1 MSRNRLSL
9 VVLFACAGAFL
20 SGLLLFDHH
29 GVSSAQAAVHQLCGT
44 GEESGCYLV
53 SHSQYSTFGSFS
65 LAAVGVFFYGSM
77 LLLLAFGLVS
87 SDSVRDAAAGLT
99 LVAFGAA
106 LAVDILLLGIQAFA
120 IGAYCRLCLATYA
133 VNLAAVA
140 TLLPVRS
147 KVAGILARGEPRRAL
162 SLWAVGAVV
171 VAVAVGAVDHALAS
185 AALRQQQNLL
195 GASGEPAAPP
205 AVEPEP
211 PAVVAETPAPEAP
224 PPTEPVPSSSPSG
237 GDARLLAQL
246 QAAEVRIREL
256 EATLD
261 DPQKF
266 QEYQAQKAAEDF
278 ERQPRVELDLEGVPS
293 KGSAEAPIRVVEFS
307 DFLCPFCRNLAGA
320 LGGFMPQSQGRVSIF
335 FKNYP
340 LDQACNPA
348 MTRTVH
354 DGACELALGG
364 ICAAEQGKFWLYH
377 DRIFSQ
383 PPTNPSNEDVVRLA
397 TEAGLDGNALR
408 QCQSSLSARAKLDRD
423 IAEGRR
429 LQVNATP
436 TVFVNG
442 KRLEQIGGFLKAIES
457 ESKRLGLPAPS
468 P

>member
-9 VVLFACAGAFL
+9 AVLFACAGAFL

-29 GVSSAQAAVHQLCGT
+29 GVGSAQATVQQLCGT
-44 GEESGCYLV
+44 GQESGCEQV
-53 SHSQYSTFGSFS
+53 SRSQYSSIGSLS
-65 LAAVGVFFYGSM
+65 LAAVGVSFYGAM
-77 LLLLAFGLVS
+77 LLLLAFGLAS
-87 SDSVRDAAAGLT
+87 SDAVRESVAGVAL
-99 LVAFGAA
+99 LAFGAA
-106 LAVDILLLGIQAFA
+106 LAVDVLLFGIQAFA
-120 IGAYCRLCLATYA
+120 IGAYCRLCFATYA
-133 VNLAAVA
+133 LNLAAVA

-147 KVAGILARGEPRRAL
+147 KIAGILAQGDARRAL
-162 SLWAVGAVV
+162 SIWAVGTVL
-171 VAVAVGAVDHALAS
+171 VAVAVGAVDQALAS
-185 AALRQQQNLL
+185 AGALEENLL
-195 GASGEPAAPP
+195 GASEPAPP
-205 AVEPEP
+205 APPVPEP
-211 PAVVAETPAPEAP
+211 PPPAEP
-224 PPTEPVPSSSPSG
+224 PPSAAIVSTPSNDDAVPRIQ
-237 GDARLLAQL
+237 AEL
-246 QAAEVRIREL
+246 QAAQARIREL

-278 ERQPRVELDLEGVPS
+278 ERQPRVELELEGVPS

-320 LGGFMPQSQGRVSIF
+320 LGGFMPQSQGRVAIF

-364 ICAAEQGKFWLYH
+364 VCAEEQGKFWAYH
-377 DRIFSQ
+377 DRIFAQ
-383 PPTNPSNEDVVRLA
+383 PPPNPSNEDVVRLA
-397 TEAGLDGNALR
+397 TEAGLEANSLR
-408 QCQSSLSARAKLDRD
+408 QCLSSPSARAKLDRD

-429 LQVNATP
+429 LEVNSTP

-457 ESKRLGLPAPS
+457 ESKRLGLPTPS

>member
-9 VVLFACAGAFL
+9 VVLFAFAGAFL

-29 GVSSAQAAVHQLCGT
+29 GVGSAQATVHQLCGT

-53 SHSQYSTFGSFS
+53 SHSQYSTLAGFS
-65 LAAVGVFFYGSM
+65 LASVGVFFYGSM
-77 LLLLAFGLVS
+77 LVLLAFGLVS
-87 SDSVRDAAAGLT
+87 SDAIRDAVAGLA

-106 LAVDILLLGIQAFA
+106 LAADVLLFGIQAFA

-133 VNLAAVA
+133 LNLAAVVCLWPA
-140 TLLPVRS
+140 RS
-147 KVAGILARGEPRRAL
+147 AMGAVLARGEARRAL
-162 SLWAVGAVV
+162 SVWAVGSVV
-171 VAVAVGAVDHALAS
+171 VAVAVGAVDSALAS
-185 AALRQQQNLL
+185 AGARQETNLL
-195 GASGEPAAPP
+195 GASDP
-205 AVEPEP
+205 
-211 PAVVAETPAPEAP
+211 AP
-224 PPTEPVPSSSPSG
+224 PPVVEAEPETTAETAESEPAPPPEPVPSSSSQDG
-237 GDARLLAQL
+237 GNARLQAQL
-246 QAAEVRIREL
+246 QAAEARIREL
-256 EATLD
+256 QATLD
-261 DPQKF
+261 DPQKY

-278 ERQPRVELDLEGVPS
+278 ERQPRVELELEGVPA
-293 KGSAEAPIRVVEFS
+293 KGPAEAPIQVVEFS

-320 LGGFMPQSQGRVSIF
+320 LGGFMPQSQGRVAIR
-335 FKNYP
+335 FKHYP
-340 LDQACNPA
+340 LDQACNPV

-364 ICAAEQGKFWLYH
+364 VCAEEQGKFWPYH

-397 TEAGLDGNALR
+397 TEAGLDGNAMR
-408 QCQSSLSARAKLDRD
+408 QCLASPGARAKVDRD

-429 LQVNATP
+429 LEVNATP

-457 ESKRLGLPAPS
+457 EAKRLGLPTPS

>member
-9 VVLFACAGAFL
+9 VVLFAFAGAFL
-20 SGLLLFDHH
+20 SGLLLFDRY
-29 GVSSAQAAVHQLCGT
+29 GVGSAQATVHQLCGA
-44 GEESGCYLV
+44 GPESGCEQV
-53 SHSQYSTFGSFS
+53 SRSQYSSIGSLS
-65 LAAVGVFFYGSM
+65 LAAVGVSFYGAM
-77 LLLLAFGLVS
+77 LLLLAFGLAS
-87 SDSVRDAAAGLT
+87 SDAVRESTAGVSL
-99 LVAFGAA
+99 LAFVAA
-106 LAVDILLLGIQAFA
+106 LAVDLVLFGVQAFA

-133 VNLAAVA
+133 VNLAAVV
-140 TLLPVRS
+140 TLLPVRP
-147 KVAGILARGEPRRAL
+147 KIGAVLAQGEARRAL
-162 SLWAVGAVV
+162 SVWAVGSVV
-171 VAVAVGAVDHALAS
+171 VAVAVGAVDQALAS
-185 AALRQQQNLL
+185 AGAGQETDLL
-195 GASGEPAAPP
+195 GASELAPP
-205 AVEPEP
+205 APVEPGP
-211 PAVVAETPAPEAP
+211 HLVVAEP
-224 PPTEPVPSSSPSG
+224 PPPSEPVDPPSTDE
-237 GDARLLAQL
+237 GDARLQTEL
-246 QAAEVRIREL
+246 QAAEARIREL

-278 ERQPRVELDLEGVPS
+278 ERQPRVELDLEGVPA

-320 LGGFMPQSQGRVSIF
+320 LGGFMPQSQGRVAIF

-354 DGACELALGG
+354 EGACELALGG
-364 ICAAEQGKFWLYH
+364 VCAEEQGNFWLYH

-397 TEAGLDGNALR
+397 TEAGLEANALR
-408 QCQSSLSARAKLDRD
+408 QCLSSPSARAKLDRD

-457 ESKRLGLPAPS
+457 ESKRLGLPTPS

>member
-9 VVLFACAGAFL
+9 LVLLAFAGAFL

-29 GVSSAQAAVHQLCGT
+29 GVRSAQSAVHQLCGP
-44 GEESGCYLV
+44 GEESGCFLV
-53 SHSQYSTFGSFS
+53 SHSQYSTLGGFS

-77 LLLLAFGLVS
+77 LLLLVLGLVS
-87 SDSVRDAAAGLT
+87 SDSVRDSVAALA

-106 LAVDILLLGIQAFA
+106 LAADVLLLGIQAFA

-133 VNLAAVA
+133 VNVAAVA
-140 TLLPVRS
+140 ALLPLRS
-147 KVAGILARGEPRRAL
+147 KLAEISRGEARRAL
-162 SLWAVGAVV
+162 GVWAVGAVV
-171 VAVAVGAVDHALAS
+171 VAVAVGAVDRALAS
-185 AALRQQQNLL
+185 AAQRQATNLL
-195 GASGEPAAPP
+195 GESAPAPPAPEPPPPVEPAAP
-205 AVEPEP
+205 EP
-211 PAVVAETPAPEAP
+211 PPSTAPVVTAP
-224 PPTEPVPSSSPSG
+224 PS
-237 GDARLLAQL
+237 DDRLEQIEAQL
-246 QAAEVRIREL
+246 EAAQARIREL

-266 QEYQAQKAAEDF
+266 QEYQTQKAAEDF
-278 ERQPRVELDLEGVPS
+278 ERQPRQELELEGIPS
-293 KGSAEAPIRVVEFS
+293 KGPAEAPIQVVEFS

-320 LGGFMPQSQGRVSIF
+320 FGGFMPQSQGRVAIF

-364 ICAAEQGKFWLYH
+364 ICAQEQGKFWPYH
-377 DRIFSQ
+377 DRIFSE
-383 PPTNPSNEDVVRLA
+383 PPMNPSNEDVVRIA

-408 QCQSSLSARAKLDRD
+408 QCLSSPGARSKLDRD

-429 LQVNATP
+429 LEVKATP

-457 ESKRLGLPAPS
+457 ESKRLGLPSPS